1 CGAAARITNPPANR
15 KRWIRRLMVPSRE
28 TPEDPGSVHGRLG
41 FGLVAFEKMAEL
53 EESALL
59 ELANALP
66 RKLEVLARLG
76 QGPWAV
82 VEEAVAQ
89 TQDRLLPAREA
100 LQHVVQLLVADLHL
114 DDLVEARR
122 LLHGLGLDQT
132 VERFVPHVD
141 VQRVDRLNQGFEARH
156 ARHGDSHLARDVV
169 MAGLASQLRLEAAL
183 GGHETPHH
191 LKHVDRNP
199 DRPRLVRDPAR
210 EGLPDPPPGVGA
222 EVNAALDVESIDRG
236 DQPEVSFLDEI
247 EELDAAIP
255 IAARER
261 DDEAEVGVDDRA
273 PGSLRAAP
281 HRLPEGALLLALEE
295 RIALNLVQ

>member
-1 CGAAARITNPPANR
+1 
-15 KRWIRRLMVPSRE
+15 
-28 TPEDPGSVHGRLG
+28 
-41 FGLVAFEKMAEL
+41 
-53 EESALL
+53 
-59 ELANALP
+59 
-66 RKLEVLARLG
+66 
-76 QGPWAV
+76 
-82 VEEAVAQ
+82 
-89 TQDRLLPAREA
+89 
-100 LQHVVQLLVADLHL
+100 
-114 DDLVEARR
+114 
-122 LLHGLGLDQT
+122 
-132 VERFVPHVD
+132 
-141 VQRVDRLNQGFEARH
+141 
-156 ARHGDSHLARDVV
+156 

-295 RIALNLVQ
+295 RIALNLVQVSAFEASQRAAGRLGGRDVPHPASLGELDGLPSRLGQEEVERAGLEVR